1 MALLTTALYMLYAL
15 ALSVIGCCFVPV
27 AQEPHLLVYLIPVFF
42 FILLFAGTLT
52 HRSTKFRLGVCNHGA
67 VLLLCF
73 EISAV
78 AGILYHI
85 ILAIFTIPDS
95 YMTLIWS
102 LLVFLLVESMV
113 FWYGVSCI
121 YLTSVQMGITNRFI
135 GAFSGLIPYVNIV
148 AMNYIIWTVL
158 TEVRVEAKKEK
169 LNQKRKDQKI
179 CQTRYP
185 VVMVHGVFF
194 RDTKYLNYWGR
205 IPRELEL
212 NGATVYYGN
221 HQSADAIA
229 DSAQELVQRIR
240 GIVETTGCEKVNI
253 IAHSKGGLDCRY
265 AIAKLGMGE
274 YVASLTTINTPHKG
288 CVYVDHLLGK
298 TSQKLQEAVAK
309 RYNRAYR
316 FFGDHD
322 PDFLAAVRDLSAS
335 ACENFNQ
342 QVTYMPDGIFCQ
354 SVGSVI
360 HHFWAAK
367 FPIFLLYPWA
377 KKYDGLGDGLVGQDA
392 FPWGERYTLLTPK
405 RKRSIS
411 HCDMTDL
418 YRKNQRHFD
427 VREFYVQM
435 VSDLRKRGL

>member
-1 MALLTTALYMLYAL
+1 MTLLAMALYMLYAL
-15 ALSVIGCCFVPV
+15 VMSVIGCCYIPV
-27 AQEPHLLVYLIPVFF
+27 TQELSLLVYLIPAFF
-42 FILLFAGTLT
+42 YILLFSGTLT
-52 HRSTKFRLGVCNHGA
+52 HGSTKFRLGVCNHGA

-73 EISAV
+73 EISAAV
-78 AGILYHI
+78 GILYHI
-85 ILAIFTIPDS
+85 VLAFFTIPDN
-95 YMTLIWS
+95 YMTLVWS
-102 LLVFLLVESMV
+102 LVVFILVESVV
-113 FWYGVSCI
+113 FWSGVICI

-158 TEVRVEAKKEK
+158 TEVRVEAKKDRINRTRKK
-169 LNQKRKDQKI
+169 LKI
-179 CQTRYP
+179 CQTKYP
-185 VVMVHGVFF
+185 IVMVHGVFF

-205 IPRELEL
+205 IPRELEI

-229 DSAQELVQRIR
+229 DSAQELAQRIR
-240 GIVETTGCEKVNI
+240 EIVESTDCEKVNI

-274 YVASLTTINTPHKG
+274 YVASLTTVNTPHKG
-288 CVYVDHLLGK
+288 CVYVDYLFGR
-298 TSQKLQEAVAK
+298 TSQKFQEAVAK

-316 FFGDHD
+316 FLGDHD

-342 QVTYMPDGIFCQ
+342 QITYVPDGIFCQ

-360 HHFWAAK
+360 HRFWAAK
-367 FPIFLLYPWA
+367 FPIFLVYPWA
-377 KKYDGLGDGLVGQDA
+377 RKYDGPGDGLVGA
-392 FPWGERYTLLTPK
+392 ESFPWGERYTLLTPK
-405 RKRSIS
+405 WHRSIS

-418 YRKNQRHFD
+418 FRKNQRHFD
-427 VREFYVQM
+427 VREFYVQL
-435 VSDLRKRGL
+435 VNELKERGL